1 MPDFADRSVGY
12 FRIDVDVFPNQWV
25 GPVLLKSEFCKLIP
39 GRDVTSLD
47 AHLCN
52 NISGV
57 VNIEDITLC
66 RFALGTSDTT
76 AFTKALLDFSKV
88 IKRQG
93 ITSAAFLEDPKK
105 DFHERVGNPKTWQI
119 VKCVE

>member
-1 MPDFADRSVGY
+1 M
-12 FRIDVDVFPNQWV
+12 
-25 GPVLLKSEFCKLIP
+25 IP
-39 GRDVTSLD
+39 GRDTTSLD

-66 RFALGTSDTT
+66 RFAFGTLDTA
-76 AFTKALLDFSKV
+76 AFAKALLDFSKV
-88 IKRQG
+88 IKRWD

-105 DFHERVGNPKTWQI
+105 DFHERVRNSKTWQI